1 MHTYTDQTGRIDIIL
16 HADDILEVFMFGIW
30 FTKKE
35 EQRMLHSNFSFYNLL
50 SNTVKLLS
58 MRPEILH

>member
-1 MHTYTDQTGRIDIIL
+1 MDIIL
-16 HADDILEVFMFGIW
+16 HGDDLLEVFMFGIW

-35 EQRMLHSNFSFYNLL
+35 EQRMLHSNFSFYTLL
-50 SNTVKLLS
+50 SNTEKLLF